1 MEYKGLFGFDD
12 DDEGG
17 GCDEK
22 VSRKRVR
29 SVSEVEEEEDDE
41 DKNGVEVSDM
51 FVCSGEGCYQ
61 KVIHVGVVEDENK
74 RCLPYVLPCPL
85 YVRADKYSRF
95 VNGRMESYDVKSLLE
110 RLNKALYVDG
120 GTRFSEWRRYVV
132 TDMLLGNGD
141 NAVFLAEMLM
151 KVLSGVLIVDMVD
164 VDVDTMVGELR
175 LNMEKI
181 VSGLGDNG
189 ATNLSSINF
198 TVDDMDKLKADARK
212 EAISKAKIKA
222 EQLAKDLG
230 VELVRIISF
239 NEGGDYPV
247 MNYARADMMS
257 VKAEGAGAAPTVLP
271 VGQNKMVSNIT
282 ITYEIR

>member
-1 MEYKGLFGFDD
+1 LKKKSVTEAQKKVNDKMEKIMAFLK
-12 DDEGG
+12 ES
-17 GCDEK
+17 K
-22 VSRKRVR
+22 
-29 SVSEVEEEEDDE
+29 VEEKDI
-41 DKNGVEVSDM
+41 KNTYYNFNPTYEWQRTSATI
-51 FVCSGEGCYQ
+51 VCVAY
-61 KVIHVGVVEDENK
+61 
-74 RCLPYVLPCPL
+74 PCPGPEGKQVQTGFEVTQSVDIK
-85 YVRADKYSRF
+85 VR
-95 VNGRMESYDVKSLLE
+95 VLE
-110 RLNKALYVDG
+110 DAG
-120 GTRFSEWRRYVV
+120 
-132 TDMLLGNGD
+132 
-141 NAVFLAEMLM
+141 
-151 KVLSGVLIVDMVD
+151 
-164 VDVDTMVGELR
+164 
-175 LNMEKI
+175 KI